1 MSACGTLITRPFPFW
16 GISTLHQP
24 NLEDISVHGCGTTLQ
39 PMLLCQ
45 QLRQAQLEGSS
56 DPAYGLGI
64 LWPLT
69 TALQV
74 TYH

>member
-1 MSACGTLITRPFPFW
+1 MSARGTLTPCPLPLW

-24 NLEDISVHGCGTTLQ
+24 NLEDVSVHGRGTTLQ
-39 PMLLCQ
+39 PVLLCQ
-45 QLRQAQLEGSS
+45 QLCQAQLEGSS
-56 DPAYGLGI
+56 DPAYGLSI

>member
-1 MSACGTLITRPFPFW
+1 MSACDTLTPCALPLW
-16 GISTLHQP
+16 GIPTLHQS

-39 PMLLCQ
+39 PMLLGQ

-56 DPAYGLGI
+56 DPAYGLSI